1 MLNLRVAA
9 TRVVPLTI
17 RVEGESQTQE
27 FTTAINNGFH
37 TASILLFQ
45 GFNTLCV
52 NTEPNQN
59 CGASPL
65 IEKRVL
71 SVFADTDGDGV
82 SDADETILGTN
93 PSSSDS
99 DNDGLSGG
107 EEFVHGTNPLN
118 PDSDNDGLLDGEEI
132 TRGTNPLDGDSED
145 DGASDGLEVLLGSN
159 PLSAASVPNM
169 IPTGRLLGQG
179 GRDLLVLS
187 ASTGFFGVLGQPTL
201 FGFGMA
207 FDENGTLLIADNDR
221 LRIFEPFTNVDT
233 VVGTFG
239 APDGSVA
246 I

>member
-59 CGASPL
+59 CGASPI

-99 DNDGLSGG
+99 DNDGLSG
-107 EEFVHGTNPLN
+107 
-118 PDSDNDGLLDGEEI
+118 GEEI

-207 FDENGTLLIADNDR
+207 FDENGTLFIADNDR

>member
-1 MLNLRVAA
+1 VLNLRVAA

-59 CGASPL
+59 CGASPI

-99 DNDGLSGG
+99 DNDGLSG
-107 EEFVHGTNPLN
+107 
-118 PDSDNDGLLDGEEI
+118 GEEI

-207 FDENGTLLIADNDR
+207 FDENGTLFIADNDR